1 MSQTSDLTENILVK
15 NVLIEN
21 ISYARSAFGVTA
33 AGEQVFISNRIVDRL
48 GLETDMVVSMELLPN
63 YPDKREQI
71 PWRAVRV
78 NMEKG
83 PEPTPATPIDKGKL
97 IVDLIEDYGPL
108 RTATIARHLNLTVDE
123 VSTLLTGL
131 FSEKRIA
138 MAEVYSDPVQKRA
151 SIRVWGIDI
160 NDFDLSIGDT
170 D

>member
-1 MSQTSDLTENILVK
+1 MSQTFDFTETVVVT

-21 ISYARSAFGVTA
+21 ISHARSAFAVTP
-33 AGEQVFISNRIVDRL
+33 AGEEVFISNRIVERL
-48 GLETDMVVSMELLPN
+48 GLEADMVVNAELLPN

-83 PEPTPATPIDKGKL
+83 PEPTPEPSVDKGKL
-97 IVDLIEDYGPL
+97 IVDLIEDHGPL

-138 MAEVYSDPVQKRA
+138 MAEVYSDPTQKRA